1 MNADTYQ
8 NKNIT
13 PAGDSNT
20 SDDSVIV
27 KGKNT
32 YQSRFLIVAG
42 SLLALLVVIAIA
54 GPSGGQY
61 LKSSIPDVMVEGT
74 GALSYNEMACTHVN
88 EDMYDNGARVKLNCC
103 PHSKEVKE
111 VCDVGTP
118 EQHDCWKC
126 RAAPCHKC
134 TNGDMCCT
142 TYTTWDFGCCANS
155 F

>member
-74 GALSYNEMACTHVN
+74 GALSNTEKTCTSLGN
-88 EDMYDNGARVKLNCC
+88 DMYDNGARQKLSCC
-103 PHSKEVKE
+103 LRTMEVKE
-111 VCDVGTP
+111 QCPDGGGGYYP
-118 EQHDCWKC
+118 CFKC
-126 RAAPCHKC
+126 RKKACYKC
-134 TNGDMCCT
+134 KNNQRCCQRDLGG
-142 TYTTWDFGCCANS
+142 WDFGCC
-155 F
+155 